1 MTIEEILKTEPSQRL
16 KDAHDK
22 IVNYN
27 AKLNAAIT
35 IPEYELSTKEGK
47 LFNIPVGV
55 KDNISTKGIK
65 TTAASNILDNY
76 VPVFDAT
83 VIQKLKAA
91 GGVIVAK
98 TSMDELGMG
107 GSNLTA
113 NIGPCHN
120 PYDLSCISG
129 GSSGGSA
136 VLVASGAVPLALGT
150 DTGDSIRKPASF
162 NGVVGVKPTYGRISR
177 YGVIPYASSL
187 DHVGYFTA
195 NVHDAALALEVLA
208 GRDDLDMTSS
218 FKEVEEYTKLLN
230 GDVKGKK
237 ILVFDNV
244 IKAIN
249 DQTILEAFDKL
260 LEGLKEK
267 GAIIRHVYFD
277 NDLMRCIFGTYFI
290 IANAEAT
297 ANHSNLDGIRFG
309 HRVDGDSMEE
319 VMINTRTR
327 GFSSFIKKRFVV
339 GSYSL
344 FEENQDRLLKK
355 AHKVRRLIV
364 EAILKELKEADC
376 LIAPASGMT
385 APKINSEEKIDEL
398 TDAYLIAENHMII
411 GNFGGLPSMTLPL
424 GFKEGMPFGVNI
436 TANAFK
442 ESDMFNIGAAIE
454 EVTGLKDLFKEDF

>member
-16 KDAHDK
+16 KEAHDK

-162 NGVVGVKPTYGRISR
+162 
-177 YGVIPYASSL
+177 
-187 DHVGYFTA
+187 
-195 NVHDAALALEVLA
+195 
-208 GRDDLDMTSS
+208 
-218 FKEVEEYTKLLN
+218 
-230 GDVKGKK
+230 
-237 ILVFDNV
+237 
-244 IKAIN
+244 
-249 DQTILEAFDKL
+249 
-260 LEGLKEK
+260 
-267 GAIIRHVYFD
+267 GA
-277 NDLMRCIFGTYFI
+277 
-290 IANAEAT
+290 
-297 ANHSNLDGIRFG
+297 
-309 HRVDGDSMEE
+309 
-319 VMINTRTR
+319 
-327 GFSSFIKKRFVV
+327 
-339 GSYSL
+339 
-344 FEENQDRLLKK
+344 
-355 AHKVRRLIV
+355 
-364 EAILKELKEADC
+364 
-376 LIAPASGMT
+376 
-385 APKINSEEKIDEL
+385 
-398 TDAYLIAENHMII
+398 
-411 GNFGGLPSMTLPL
+411 
-424 GFKEGMPFGVNI
+424 
-436 TANAFK
+436 
-442 ESDMFNIGAAIE
+442 
-454 EVTGLKDLFKEDF
+454 